1 MDVDQEHQGSA
12 RDRDHRIC
20 RRQA

>member
-20 RRQA
+20 RRRA